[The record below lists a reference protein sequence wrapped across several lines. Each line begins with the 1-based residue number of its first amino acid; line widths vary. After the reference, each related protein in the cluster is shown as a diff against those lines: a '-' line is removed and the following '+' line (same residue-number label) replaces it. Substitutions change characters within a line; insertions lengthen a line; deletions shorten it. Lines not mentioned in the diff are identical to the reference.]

1 MFLAVLLMLAYFF
14 GAVTP
19 EVHAWNMSVNPMSR
33 TTVPGGTVTYAIS
46 VFYEAPTDMFLPS
59 VVLLISP
66 PEPQVTVTFTYS
78 NPAPHPPPYSATMT
92 VHVDNLKPPG
102 EYKLYLWANPSGTPF
117 PGPGNIEIDVR
128 LVVAGGGVH
137 INVPHSPLSVN
148 QPVYI
153 EYYTDPGADGMI
165 TLMITRPPLLAIFW
179 TKGPEPI
186 TGGLLYDVTAPGF
199 DTPGTYHVG
208 ATVELSG
215 GGTISGQVTFQV
227 VGAAVFDFTI
237 ELSPGSR
244 SVSQG
249 ETAHYRVMLTYSDP
263 SYSGTIVNIQA
274 TGLGPGMG
282 WDLTQSG
289 DLSISTNSIT
299 PPRTYTITLTGSANG
314 VQHQATGTLIV
325 TAGEPSTTATQT
337 TMSPTTVTQTSISLT
352 TITQTTFSA
361 TTVIKTSVPPTTQAT
376 TSKQTGQVEDF
387 INTIPGGIMTL
398 AGVAAVIILA
408 AAAILLFRRRGAG
421 PPTAAPTPPSAAPA
435 AAPPTPSAQ
444 PLSVK
449 YCISCGAQ
457 IPRSAKFCPECRA
470 NQTE

>member
-1 MFLAVLLMLAYFF
+1 MLTYFF

-19 EVHAWNMSVNPMSR
+19 EVHAWNMEVNPMSR

-46 VFYEAPTDMFLPS
+46 VFYEAPTDMLLPS

-78 NPAPHPPPYSATMT
+78 NPAPHPPPYTATMT
-92 VHVDNLKPPG
+92 VHVDNSKPPG

-117 PGPGNIEIDVR
+117 PGPGNIEINVE
-128 LVVAGGGVH
+128 LIVAGGGVH

-215 GGTISGQVTFQV
+215 GGTISGQETFQV

-237 ELSPGSR
+237 MLSPGSR

-249 ETAHYRVMLTYSDP
+249 ETAHYKVLLTYSDP
-263 SYSGTIVNIQA
+263 SYSGTVINIQA
-274 TGLGPGMG
+274 TGLGPGIG

-289 DLSISTNSIT
+289 DLSISTSSNT
-299 PPRTYTITLTGSANG
+299 PPGTYTITLTGSANG
-314 VQHQATGTLIV
+314 ISHQAAGTLMV
-325 TAGEPSTTATQT
+325 TAGQPATTATQT
-337 TMSPTTVTQTSISLT
+337 TASPTTVTQTSISLT
-352 TITQTTFSA
+352 TVTQTTFSP
-361 TTVIKTSVPPTTQAT
+361 TTVTQTSVPPTTAT
-376 TSKQTGQVEDF
+376 QTTTTEQTGPGEGF
-387 INTIPGGIMTL
+387 INAIPGGIMTL
-398 AGVAAVIILA
+398 GAVAAVIILA
-408 AAAILLFRRRGAG
+408 AAAILLFRRRGAL
-421 PPTAAPTPPSAAPA
+421 PPTEAPTPPSTTPA
-435 AAPPTPSAQ
+435 AAPPPPTK

-457 IPRSAKFCPECRA
+457 IPRTAKFCPECRA